1 MGQDGRENGAIHG
14 NGPDEQPMLPA
25 RMEELEETLARA
37 REELEHYVERAAG
50 FIRERPVASVAGAVA
65 LGWLIGRIASR
76 R

>member
-1 MGQDGRENGAIHG
+1 MGHEGRENGAIHG
-14 NGPDEQPMLPA
+14 NGPDEESALPA

-37 REELEHYVERAAG
+37 REELDHYVERAAE